1 LCSWSAVIGGNL
13 NSQDLRRFDEDFSF
27 LMTQYTVDKVADP
40 VTDPRE
46 AEAEHRKQE
55 EVLKR

>member
-1 LCSWSAVIGGNL
+1 LCSESTVIDVNPI
-13 NSQDLRRFDEDFSF
+13 SQDLRRFDEDFSF
-27 LMTQYTVDKVADP
+27 LMVQYTVDKVADP

>member
-1 LCSWSAVIGGNL
+1 VARKFLQEI
-13 NSQDLRRFDEDFSF
+13 RRCDEDFSF
-27 LMTQYTVDKVADP
+27 IMAQYTVDKVTDP
-40 VTDPRE
+40 TTDPRD

>member
-1 LCSWSAVIGGNL
+1 LYRWSTVIYGNL
-13 NSQDLRRFDEDFSF
+13 YSQDLRRFDDDFSF

>member
-1 LCSWSAVIGGNL
+1 L
-13 NSQDLRRFDEDFSF
+13 QDIRRFDEDFSF
-27 LMTQYTVDKVADP
+27 IMAQYTVDKV
-40 VTDPRE
+40 TDPMTDSRE